1 MGRSVGEMYSLRD
14 LAWVIWNYHG
24 NKKKPITT
32 KLKAGLRHKLRQ
44 TGGPRGL
51 LTLVLSKIHTFTG
64 WWLALGKPGTRF
76 LLDNSKKSHA
86 QNDDPLQPTAATA
99 IDGHVAI
106 NRSNVAT
113 SPSNPCALL
122 LRVTLPLSRCCSL
135 SLTGVLFRC
144 RRRIWDARG
153 KRKLKELH
161 AHTNTHTNHR
171 EDTKLVSCNPEPLK
185 AGRNS
190 RRSDLGLAGSRV
202 QVLPNLA
209 TSNR

>member
-1 MGRSVGEMYSLRD
+1 MSRSVGEMYSLRD

-32 KLKAGLRHKLRQ
+32 KLKAGLRHKLLQ

-122 LRVTLPLSRCCSL
+122 LRVTLPLSQCCSL
-135 SLTGVLFRC
+135 SPEYIVPVPTENLGR
-144 RRRIWDARG
+144 ARETEVEG
-153 KRKLKELH
+153 ITRTHK
-161 AHTNTHTNHR
+161 HTRTTAR
-171 EDTKLVSCNPEPLK
+171 TQS
-185 AGRNS
+185 
-190 RRSDLGLAGSRV
+190 
-202 QVLPNLA
+202 
-209 TSNR
+209 